1 MSGTNEFDN
10 LLGAL
15 RNTEPYIADA
25 GFSAGV
31 ISRVATTRRLPGWL
45 ANLILLGFTAIGS
58 ALAAWL
64 TDPGSQLTYAVTPA
78 VTQAVT
84 SMLSAQGVFFLPT
97 IAVAAAG
104 MLLLACTVIWLSQ
117 SDAI

>member
-1 MSGTNEFDN
+1 MSGTNDFES

-64 TDPGSQLTYAVTPA
+64 TDPGSQLTYAI
-78 VTQAVT
+78 TQAVT
-84 SMLSAQGVFFLPT
+84 SSLSAQGVFFLPT